1 MAAFANARGGYIFFG
16 ITDNPR
22 TVVGLDGKAR
32 ASFDNLDQ
40 AKLTESLNEIFSPEI
55 HWVIDLIAITD
66 SKVIGVIY
74 TFEADDKPIVARKPY
89 QQQNAKIAEGDIF
102 YRYNSRSQ
110 RIRFPELR
118 RLLDEARDRE
128 QRAMMSHIDTLIRAG
143 AANAAVLNF
152 SDNILQGPT
161 GQKVLMDEVL
171 LDQISFIHEGEF
183 DEVAGAP
190 ALKVVGE
197 VQPATAITVGE
208 ERIVRTALSS
218 DDVLY
223 DFLLRRNV
231 GNPEQ
236 YVRQTA
242 TGTTGFLPVQY
253 YRVLA
258 RKSHEE
264 LLAYVNSIATRA
276 PAKRKLVD
284 RLEMS
289 DDMKIAPPMSD
300 SPHPSTVERRSYFDC
315 LVTDKAADIT
325 FAKPSEAQHLLEA
338 MKALDDDQ
346 IAERF
351 EVILQLMVR
360 AFDAYYSSEAKVAD
374 ALRRAACR
382 VDSAMFGSA

>member
-22 TVVGLDGKAR
+22 TVSGLDGKSL

-55 HWVIDLIAITD
+55 HWAIDLIAITED
-66 SKVIGVIY
+66 KVVGVLY
-74 TFEADDKPIVARKPY
+74 TFEADEKPIVARKAY
-89 QQQNAKIAEGDIF
+89 QQQNAKISEGDIL

-118 RLLDEARDRE
+118 RLLDEARYRE
-128 QRAMMSHIDTLIRAG
+128 QRAMMSHIDALVRAG
-143 AANAAVLNF
+143 AANAAVLSF

-171 LDQISFIHEGEF
+171 LDQISFIREGEF

-190 ALKVVGE
+190 TLKVVGE
-197 VQPATAITVGE
+197 IQPATAITVGE
-208 ERIVRTALSS
+208 ERIVRSALSS

-236 YVRQTA
+236 YIRQTA
-242 TGTTGFLPVQY
+242 TGNTGFLPVQY

-264 LLAYVNSIATRA
+264 LLAYVETIATRA

-284 RLEMS
+284 RLEMA
-289 DDMKIAPPMSD
+289 DDMKINPPMKD
-300 SPHPSTVERRSYFDC
+300 SSHTSTMERRSYFERLLSDE
-315 LVTDKAADIT
+315 AGDIT
-325 FAKPSEAQHLLEA
+325 FTTPSEAQHLLEA
-338 MKALDDDQ
+338 VKALDDDQ

-351 EVILQLMVR
+351 EVMLRLMLE
-360 AFDAYYSSEAKVAD
+360 AFDAYYSSDAKVAD